1 MGKYFD
7 RHFTRKL
14 CQWQLCHG
22 NMLTIINYK
31 RNKRL
36 QLDAITHSLCFPD
49 GSAGKES
56 ACSAGDNRIL
66 KFDLFVGK
74 ISWSR
79 KWQPT
84 LLYPWDFSCLK
95 SPMDRGARWATI
107 QRVAESQK

>member
-56 ACSAGDNRIL
+56 ACSAGDTGYSSLISALGRSPG
-66 KFDLFVGK
+66 VGNGN
-74 ISWSR
+74 
-79 KWQPT
+79 P
-84 LLYPWDFSCLK
+84 LYPIHGTFL
-95 SPMDRGARWATI
+95 A
-107 QRVAESQK
+107 